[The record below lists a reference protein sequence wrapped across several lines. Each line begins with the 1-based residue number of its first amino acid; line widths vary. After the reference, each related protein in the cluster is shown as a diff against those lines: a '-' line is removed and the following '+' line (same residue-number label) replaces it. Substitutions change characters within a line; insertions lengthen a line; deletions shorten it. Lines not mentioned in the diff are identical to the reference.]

1 MKRASVEVR
10 SRGGKNEVC
19 SPTTT
24 LLTKW
29 YSLRSYTQSWERWEA
44 EPILV
49 LTRRGGTSFL
59 RTCISC
65 IQSNPQTVP
74 AFNRT
79 CRQYLRHLPS
89 VPASPANATGE
100 STNAVYRVVS
110 DVDSRV
116 HASNAYLRTN
126 LRRNHHNTRFHQIHE
141 VLIRT
146 HRTCTVYRY
155 FGQFRVGM
163 TTTTPA
169 FRMHIRDYPQQRSSL
184 IVSPAVAFKPA
195 RR

>member
-1 MKRASVEVR
+1 M
-10 SRGGKNEVC
+10 
-19 SPTTT
+19 
-24 LLTKW
+24 
-29 YSLRSYTQSWERWEA
+29 
-44 EPILV
+44 V

-126 LRRNHHNTRFHQIHE
+126 LRRNHHNTRFLQIHE
-141 VLIRT
+141 VVIHT

-163 TTTTPA
+163 TTRGSVASNVKLHGSMNAMKSDQPYPIRACPA
-169 FRMHIRDYPQQRSSL
+169 LLVLHLCTIWQLLDCRGPS
-184 IVSPAVAFKPA
+184 
-195 RR
+195 